1 MTPEKDLHKDLCKH
15 EGKCYKIFFKDSV
28 TESGAIDRISA
39 APKIWISKSA
49 SMEHDLD

>member
-1 MTPEKDLHKDLCKH
+1 MLPKIASKRIYEKKRDIVTTILFL
-15 EGKCYKIFFKDSV
+15 DSV
-28 TESGAIDRISA
+28 TESGAIDQISA